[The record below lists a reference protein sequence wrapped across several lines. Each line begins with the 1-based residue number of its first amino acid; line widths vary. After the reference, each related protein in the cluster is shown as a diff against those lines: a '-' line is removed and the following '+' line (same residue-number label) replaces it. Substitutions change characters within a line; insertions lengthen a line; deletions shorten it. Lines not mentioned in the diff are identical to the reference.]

1 VLLVHLT
8 TSLRE
13 PRVVRV
19 LAAAVCPVMVAT
31 AYLTFSRGGMLG
43 GLIGV
48 VLVLLA
54 GRPAGLVTGM
64 VPAAGAS
71 VVVLLSALDKDVL
84 GSAEFASAAGVA
96 EGHELAGLIGLA
108 GAGAAALRAALLP
121 VDARVV
127 RFHERRAPL
136 RTRYA
141 VAGWA
146 AAAAAVAGVLV
157 VVGAPGFIERQYDG
171 FVQGNIT
178 VAENQRLRLLN
189 PGNNGRLY
197 HWRVAY
203 DRFRAE
209 PLHGDG
215 AGTYETAWDRYR
227 PTGFNVL
234 DAHSLYVEVMGELG
248 LVGLT
253 LLLVAL
259 LTILFGFLRL
269 ARGSERGPPAALFAA
284 GTIWALHAGIDWDWE
299 LTATGAWL
307 FAAGGICLAAPVGAT
322 RLRAPGRVT
331 RIVLALGCLV
341 LALTPFQVL
350 RSQAA
355 LDDAVAAFDARDCRR
370 TIDSALASLSATRSR
385 PEPYLLLGYCDTRLG
400 LHDLAVRNMELAT
413 ERDPQSWAAWYGLAM
428 ARAAAGR
435 DPRPAARRA
444 QELNPL
450 DPLAAEMAEAFDTS
464 RPRAWQRRAAQL
476 KLPDS

>member
-1 VLLVHLT
+1 
-8 TSLRE
+8 
-13 PRVVRV
+13 
-19 LAAAVCPVMVAT
+19 MVAT
-31 AYLTFSRGGMLG
+31 AYFTFSRGGILG

-48 VLVLLA
+48 VLVLLVA
-54 GRPAGLVTGM
+54 RPAGLVTGM

-71 VVVLLSALDKDVL
+71 VVVLLAALDMDVL
-84 GSAEFASAAGVA
+84 ASADFMSAAGVA
-96 EGHELAGLIGLA
+96 EGHDLARLIGLA
-108 GAGAAALRAALLP
+108 GLGAAALRAALLP
-121 VDARVV
+121 ADGRIG
-127 RFHERRAPL
+127 RFNERRAAL
-136 RTRYA
+136 RVRYF
-141 VAGWA
+141 VAGWVA
-146 AAAAAVAGVLV
+146 AAAVVAGVLV
-157 VVGAPGFIERQYDG
+157 AVGTPGFVERQYNG
-171 FVQGNIT
+171 FVQGNLT

-189 PGNNGRLY
+189 PGNNGRLF

-209 PLHGDG
+209 PVHGDG

-227 PTGFNVL
+227 PTGFDVL

-248 LVGLT
+248 LVGLA
-253 LLLVAL
+253 LLLIAV

-269 ARGSERGPPAALFAA
+269 ARGSDRGPPAALFAA
-284 GTIWALHAGIDWDWE
+284 GSIWALHAGIDWDWE

-307 FAAGGICLAAPVGAT
+307 FAAGGICLAAPAGAT

-355 LDDAVAAFDARDCRR
+355 LDDAAAAFEARDCRR

-413 ERDPQSWAAWYGLAM
+413 ERDPQSWAAWYGLAL
-428 ARAAAGR
+428 ARGAAGR

-444 QELNPL
+444 QQLNPF
-450 DPLAAEMAEAFDTS
+450 DPLAAEMVEAFKPS
-464 RPRAWQRRAAQL
+464 RPRVWQRRAVEL
-476 KLPDS
+476 KVPRG